1 MGYVCNMMSILNY
14 LSKKFEENCQVRLG
28 RTLGYIGAFST
39 CFEKGKIDSEM
50 SFIDK
55 SLEVGL

>member
-1 MGYVCNMMSILNY
+1 MMSILNY